1 MKLALALLLLPALA
15 LAQPPGP
22 PPIERFEE
30 LKLTDAQRAKIE
42 TLRDAERRKT
52 IRLDA
57 DARIAEMDLEDA
69 IDAGGD
75 VAPLVDRVADL
86 RRQILTAR
94 VATRVAVRA
103 ILTPEQRTKL
113 KSLRPPRPE
122 GPPPGPPR

>member
-22 PPIERFEE
+22 PPMERFEE

-69 IDAGGD
+69 IDAEGE

-86 RRQILTAR
+86 RRQILAAR

-103 ILTPEQRTKL
+103 ILTPEQRAKL
-113 KSLRPPRPE
+113 KSMR
-122 GPPPGPPR
+122 PPGPPR